1 MKERMNINNKFQIKL
16 ASIIK
21 ILSINDIKS

>member
-1 MKERMNINNKFQIKL
+1 MKERMNINNKLQIKL

-21 ILSINDIKS
+21 KLSINDIKS

>member
-1 MKERMNINNKFQIKL
+1 MKERMNINNKLQIKL